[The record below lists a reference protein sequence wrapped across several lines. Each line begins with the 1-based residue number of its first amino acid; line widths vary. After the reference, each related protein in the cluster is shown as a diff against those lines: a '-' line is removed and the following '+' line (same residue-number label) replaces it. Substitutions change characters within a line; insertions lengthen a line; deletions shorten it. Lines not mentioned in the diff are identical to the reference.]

1 MSEIYNLYETSFKAL
16 SKNIDSKL
24 NKNEYDFTST
34 QKLRN
39 EIQEINRLLKQMKL
53 EIENLKISNNKIP
66 KEIEENLKIY
76 EYKIKEYNNQ
86 LILIQ
91 NKNNINIGNKKE
103 ILIDDDEN
111 KEMGL
116 IEDDYSPQKK
126 INKIQKDISN
136 IEYMGYN
143 IGNNLNEQNEQIKY
157 IQHNVDLM
165 NIDAE
170 NANDLINKAINQARR
185 NKIIFNILLILLF
198 IVFIALMII
207 KKNNNNK

>member
-1 MSEIYNLYETSFKAL
+1 MSDIFNLYETSFKTL
-16 SKNIDSKL
+16 TKNIDSKL
-24 NKNEYDFTST
+24 NKNEFDFTST

-39 EIQEINRLLKQMKL
+39 DIQEINRLFKQMKL

-76 EYKIKEYNNQ
+76 KYKVKEYNNQ

-91 NKNNINIGNKKE
+91 NNNNFYNENKKE
-103 ILIDDDEN
+103 ILIDDDDK
-111 KEMGL
+111 KEIGL
-116 IEDDYSPQKK
+116 IEDDYSPQQK

-136 IEYMGYN
+136 IEYMGYI

-157 IQHNVDLM
+157 LQHNVDLM

-170 NANDLINKAINQARR
+170 NANDLINKSIHQARR
-185 NKIIFNILLILLF
+185 NKIIFYILLMILF
-198 IVFIALMII
+198 IVFITLMII
-207 KKNNNNK
+207 KKSNK

>member
-1 MSEIYNLYETSFKAL
+1 MSEIYNLYETSFKNL

-24 NKNEYDFTST
+24 NKNENDLKST
-34 QKLRN
+34 HKLRN
-39 EIQEINRLLKQMKL
+39 DIQEINRLLKQMKL
-53 EIENLKISNNKIP
+53 EIENLKLSNNQVP
-66 KEIEENLKIY
+66 KEIEEKLKIY
-76 EYKIKEYNNQ
+76 EYKVKEYNNQ

-91 NKNNINIGNKKE
+91 NKNNFSNENKKE

-116 IEDDYSPQKK
+116 IEDDYSPQQK

-157 IQHNVDLM
+157 IKHNVDLM

-170 NANDLINKAINQARR
+170 NANDL
-185 NKIIFNILLILLF
+185 
-198 IVFIALMII
+198 
-207 KKNNNNK
+207 

>member
-1 MSEIYNLYETSFKAL
+1 MKLSFKAL

-207 KKNNNNK
+207 KKKNNNK

>member
-1 MSEIYNLYETSFKAL
+1 MSEIYNLYETSFKNL

-24 NKNEYDFTST
+24 NKNENDLKST
-34 QKLRN
+34 HKLRN
-39 EIQEINRLLKQMKL
+39 DIQEINRLLKQMKL
-53 EIENLKISNNKIP
+53 EIENLKLSNNQVP
-66 KEIEENLKIY
+66 KEIEEKLKIY
-76 EYKIKEYNNQ
+76 EYKVKEYNNQ

-91 NKNNINIGNKKE
+91 NKNNFNNENKKE

-116 IEDDYSPQKK
+116 IEDDYSPQQK

-157 IQHNVDLM
+157 IKHNVDLM

-170 NANDLINKAINQARR
+170 NANDLINKVINQARR
-185 NKIIFNILLILLF
+185 NKIIFYILLMLLF

-207 KKNNNNK
+207 KKSNK

>member
-1 MSEIYNLYETSFKAL
+1 MSEIYNLYETSFKNL

-24 NKNEYDFTST
+24 NKNENDLKST
-34 QKLRN
+34 HKLRN
-39 EIQEINRLLKQMKL
+39 DIQEINRLLKQMKL
-53 EIENLKISNNKIP
+53 EIENLKLSNNQVP
-66 KEIEENLKIY
+66 KEIEEKLKIY
-76 EYKIKEYNNQ
+76 EYKVKEYNNQ

-91 NKNNINIGNKKE
+91 NKNNFSNENKKE

-116 IEDDYSPQKK
+116 IEDDYSPQQK

-157 IQHNVDLM
+157 IKHNVDLM

-170 NANDLINKAINQARR
+170 NANDLINKVINQARR
-185 NKIIFNILLILLF
+185 NKIIFYILLMILF

-207 KKNNNNK
+207 KKSNK

>member
-1 MSEIYNLYETSFKAL
+1 MVILIFYI
-16 SKNIDSKL
+16 KNIDSKL

>member
-1 MSEIYNLYETSFKAL
+1 MKLSFKAL